1 MELNFMELT
10 ENSEL
15 IESLRKKLE
24 EIKDD
29 KEKEELEKLILY
41 LEKSEEIPTIKMNN
55 EYRKVKELFHEY
67 LNTENSER
75 KEKIRK
81 KINIKSFLLKRY
93 YKNVFYLSD
102 LSEKVKKASLTK
114 LDNIIAIQEFVN
126 GG

>member
-1 MELNFMELT
+1 MELT